1 VLADDYPA
9 LRYLVSVDKGG
20 YLTPLISRIDADD
33 PNSLVLTFE
42 QLIRDKRFI
51 ALMKTILAKLE
62 RHYKWSVDIEF
73 AVSIRPQRPQ
83 ADYTVHLLQCR
94 PLVSHEWGGVEIP
107 EGIPEED
114 VVLRACKLV
123 PQGIVSGVRYVAF
136 IDPVRYHQAPDHV
149 TKLEL
154 ARVVGRLNKR
164 LEGEQFIL
172 IGPGRWGS
180 SNLDL
185 GVKVTYA
192 DIYNARVLVEVPLTR
207 EGSTAE
213 ASYGTHFFQDLV
225 EAGIYP
231 LPVTPGE
238 EGAMLNHRFLTES
251 PNVLADL
258 LPVDATYAQ
267 YVRVIDVPAVSEG
280 RYLEIVMNGEQEQAV
295 GYLKR
300 VG

>member
-1 VLADDYPA
+1 
-9 LRYLVSVDKGG
+9 
-20 YLTPLISRIDADD
+20 
-33 PNSLVLTFE
+33 
-42 QLIRDKRFI
+42 
-51 ALMKTILAKLE
+51 
-62 RHYKWSVDIEF
+62 
-73 AVSIRPQRPQ
+73 
-83 ADYTVHLLQCR
+83 
-94 PLVSHEWGGVEIP
+94 
-107 EGIPEED
+107 
-114 VVLRACKLV
+114 
-123 PQGIVSGVRYVAF
+123 VRYVAF

-192 DIYNARVLVEVPLTR
+192 DIYNARVLVEIPLTHG
-207 EGSTAE
+207 GSTAE

-238 EGAMLNHRFLTES
+238 EGAMLNLRFLTES

-258 LPVDATYAQ
+258 LPADATYGQ

-280 RYLEIVMNGEQEQAV
+280 RHLEIAMNGEQERAV

-300 VG
+300 AG